1 MTPQSE
7 SNDIVPAL
15 QPNTALAL
23 DSIGPHVFHILQDI
37 AASTKYSSS
46 MYHLYLKQT
55 WYMKEI

>member
-37 AASTKYSSS
+37 DASTKYSSS
-46 MYHLYLKQT
+46 MYHLYLKET